1 MALECRHW
9 VQTWGG
15 GDQERLYSEEWPN
28 QNCILERT
36 DSLPSPSGLL
46 IPTNY
51 LVSHRSKLQKGT
63 KMPWLILSFCFFG
76 FLNHVLYF
84 PTDLAKNHSLLKSL
98 LCIKPTYCHMT
109 NQSLLVNRLFPSL
122 CMYCENLQIL
132 LLSGF
137 LAPKCTECT
146 KWIDKIQII
155 HENVKLT
162 VHMYTNKWG
171 KITL

>member
-9 VQTWGG
+9 VQTWRG

-28 QNCILERT
+28 QSCVLERT

-63 KMPWLILSFCFFG
+63 KMPWLILSFCSFG

-109 NQSLLVNRLFPSL
+109 NQSLLVNKLFSSPVCIVRIWKYFFYQDFWPQSVPNAQNEL
-122 CMYCENLQIL
+122 TRY
-132 LLSGF
+132 
-137 LAPKCTECT
+137 
-146 KWIDKIQII
+146 
-155 HENVKLT
+155 KLF
-162 VHMYTNKWG
+162 MRM
-171 KITL
+171 